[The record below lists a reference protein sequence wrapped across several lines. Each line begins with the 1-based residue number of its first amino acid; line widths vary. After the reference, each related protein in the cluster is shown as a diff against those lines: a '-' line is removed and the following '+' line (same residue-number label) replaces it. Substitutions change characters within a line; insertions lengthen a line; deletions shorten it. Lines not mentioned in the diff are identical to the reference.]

1 MFDPVVYFFILG
13 AIARVAG
20 SDLEIPKAL
29 YQTLTIYLLIA
40 IGLTGGVEL
49 HEWLTVDLAF
59 KCLMVMAFGI
69 VCARVSLQILKW
81 FSSYSDSDAKVVAA
95 HYGSVSIGTYAV
107 AVAILT
113 SSGISYE
120 PYMPLFVAF
129 LEFPAIIYAVLLLS
143 KKEKCSKSLTRVVL
157 ECFEEKSVLLLLG
170 SIAIGFIIG
179 KAGMKQLEPL
189 FVSPFKGMLALFLI
203 EMGLLVGDR
212 LPYLRKG
219 FARLVSLSLLMS
231 SVCAALGLLV
241 ALLLKLSLGG
251 TILMMTLGASAS
263 YVAVPAAIRSSFPK
277 ADVALGLTHSLGV
290 TFTFNVLF
298 GVYAYRWIAGLF
310 F

>member
-1 MFDPVVYFFILG
+1 MFDPVVYFFMLG
-13 AIARVAG
+13 AVARVVG

-49 HEWLTVDLAF
+49 HEWLTLDLAF
-59 KCLMVMAFGI
+59 KCLMVMVFGI
-69 VCARVSLQILKW
+69 VCARVTLQILKW
-81 FSSYSDSDAKVVAA
+81 FSSYSDCDAKVVAA

-107 AVAILT
+107 AVSILKT
-113 SSGISYE
+113 SGITYE

-143 KKEKCSKSLTRVVL
+143 KKEKCTKSLTQVVL

-170 SIAIGFIIG
+170 SIMIGFIIG
-179 KAGMKQLEPL
+179 KVGMKQLEPL
-189 FVSPFKGMLALFLI
+189 FVSPFKGMLALFLV

-212 LPYLRKG
+212 LPDLRKG
-219 FARLVSLSLLMS
+219 WARLVSLSLMMS

-241 ALLLKLSLGG
+241 GLMLKLSLGG

-263 YVAVPAAIRSSFPK
+263 YVAVPAAIRSSFPQ
-277 ADVALGLTHSLGV
+277 ADVALGLTHSLGI